1 MLFIECSAKNDT
13 SKVYSILTILDIYR
27 LSKLSIKKTIKKINR
42 PKKLDIRDKNRYISF
57 RETSR

>member
-1 MLFIECSAKNDT
+1 MILQK
-13 SKVYSILTILDIYR
+13 YSILTILDIYR

>member
-27 LSKLSIKKTIKKINR
+27 LSKLSIKKIRKKINR

>member
-27 LSKLSIKKTIKKINR
+27 FSKLSIKKTIKKINR